1 MNDRNSLVL
10 RTGVASVF
18 HTAMVFSFFLLFAGH
33 NAPGGG
39 FVGGLVAGAALVL
52 RYLDGGSA
60 AVGNTLRVEAP
71 VLLGSGLVLAGL
83 TGTASLVAGSAFLE
97 SAKAT
102 FEVPVLGEVKAS
114 SSLPFDIGVYLVVF
128 GVVLMVLRTLGA
140 EGEDD
145 DDDALVADGAAGV
158 DGGRP

>member
-1 MNDRNSLVL
+1 MRTLVL

-18 HTAMVFSFFLLFAGH
+18 HTALVFSLFLLFAGH

-60 AVGNTLRVEAP
+60 GVGVAVRLEAP
-71 VLLGSGLVLAGL
+71 PLLGAGLALAGL
-83 TGTASLVAGSAFLE
+83 TGTVSLVAGESFLE

-102 FEVPVLGEVKAS
+102 FDVPVLGEVHAS
-114 SSLPFDIGVYLVVF
+114 SSLPFDIGVYMVVV

-140 EGEDD
+140 EGEDGD
-145 DDDALVADGAAGV
+145 EDALVGEEDT
-158 DGGRP
+158 RPARENL

>member
-1 MNDRNSLVL
+1 MRTLVL

-18 HTAMVFSFFLLFAGH
+18 HTALVFSLFLLFAGH

-60 AVGNTLRVEAP
+60 GVGVTVRLEAP
-71 VLLGSGLVLAGL
+71 ALLGAGLALAGL
-83 TGTASLVAGSAFLE
+83 TGTASLVAGESFLE

-102 FEVPVLGEVKAS
+102 LEVPVLGEVHVS
-114 SSLPFDIGVYLVVF
+114 SSLPFDVGVYLVVV

-140 EGEDD
+140 EGEDGD
-145 DDDALVADGAAGV
+145 EDALVGEEDT
-158 DGGRP
+158 RPARGNL